1 MHMGVP
7 SQYRQVHW
15 YGRGPH
21 ECYPDRQYGAPLRQY
36 SVADVKEFHVPYIFP
51 SAGTTSC
58 FDIDASLIR
67 STYHEYSVVNT
78 IPGMQVRMAADQT
91 QDG

>member
-1 MHMGVP
+1 MGVHLGVP
-7 SQYRQVHW
+7 AQYKQAHW

-51 SAGTTSC
+51 STTRLYAFCIS
-58 FDIDASLIR
+58 SLCW
-67 STYHEYSVVNT
+67 STFFPCIVWLRGAKRLS
-78 IPGMQVRMAADQT
+78 P
-91 QDG
+91 

>member
-1 MHMGVP
+1 MGVP

-51 SAGTTSC
+51 SAGTSS
-58 FDIDASLIR
+58 FDMDA
-67 STYHEYSVVNT
+67 
-78 IPGMQVRMAADQT
+78 
-91 QDG
+91 

>member
-1 MHMGVP
+1 MHIGVP

-36 SVADVKEFHVPYIFP
+36 SVAEVKEFHVPYIFP
-51 SAGTTSC
+51 SAGTSS
-58 FDIDASLIR
+58 FDMDALHIL
-67 STYHEYSVVNT
+67 STYHE
-78 IPGMQVRMAADQT
+78 
-91 QDG
+91 